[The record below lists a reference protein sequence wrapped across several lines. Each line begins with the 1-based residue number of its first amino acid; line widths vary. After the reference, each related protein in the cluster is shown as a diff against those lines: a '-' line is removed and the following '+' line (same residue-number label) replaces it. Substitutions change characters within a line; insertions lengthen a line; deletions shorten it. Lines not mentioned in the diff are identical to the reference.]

1 VSILRLLAISTAL
14 FWAFT
19 TFSVLRH
26 IGTPFAGF
34 FHESTLVVST
44 IRPPGWSGT
53 KAGLIAYEVLLSAN
67 GTALRSSADLDRI
80 VRSVPIGT
88 PIVYET
94 LRDGKRLRLE
104 IPTQSFGWPEYFA
117 SFFSLQL
124 SGATFLLIGAVAF
137 WLKPTHPAAQAHLL
151 LSLTFSLFNT
161 SMYCWLM
168 SHRFVYA
175 QTIVVNLIGST
186 LIHLALTFP
195 TSVRAVKNRRWLEGL
210 PYLPTFLSLPAFM
223 IGYRPLGYAVA
234 PEVHAFYQ
242 HYLLAFSAWSVFG
255 IIWLLCR
262 LIPAAVKGDSPL
274 ASNQAKLVLFGAC
287 ASFVPQ
293 IFIYMVPIF
302 VGQGNAISSA
312 MVILGNMGF
321 HFFPFSVAYAIVRH
335 QLFDIQ
341 LVIRRATLYLG
352 LTALLAALY
361 ILAAGIAYDL
371 LGRLTP
377 LAPGPSLP
385 GFLAALSV
393 AVAFRPLHDRL
404 RRTLDRIF
412 LGERA
417 DALRL
422 LADFTPEGG
431 LETEALASRI
441 LDLVQAALAPR
452 WIRLELAGGHVAA
465 RGEPPG
471 ASDAHLAVALSDG
484 ARLVIGPRSN
494 ELPYG
499 PEERGLIEVL
509 AAQSALALQGARL
522 FEERLRSLIQ
532 EGVAVR
538 LAEERAAMGL
548 QVIRELQD
556 DLLAIAHAT
565 DEAERNPLDATALN
579 AIPERLDRIEEA
591 LSEKTRWIKGQGE
604 AP

>member
-1 VSILRLLAISTAL
+1 VNLLFSTWRPAHWESSRLGIAPY
-14 FWAFT
+14 
-19 TFSVLRH
+19 
-26 IGTPFAGF
+26 TP
-34 FHESTLVVST
+34 
-44 IRPPGWSGT
+44 I
-53 KAGLIAYEVLLSAN
+53 LSAN
-67 GTALRSSADLDRI
+67 GQRLDTPKDLARLVAAHPIGSPISYEVLQAGQARTVTIKTRRFERTDYVDFVLPMLLSSA
-80 VRSVPIGT
+80 G
-88 PIVYET
+88 
-94 LRDGKRLRLE
+94 
-104 IPTQSFGWPEYFA
+104 
-117 SFFSLQL
+117 
-124 SGATFLLIGAVAF
+124 FLLIGTIAF
-137 WLKPTHPAAQAHLL
+137 WLKPHHPTAQSHLL
-151 LSLTFSLFNT
+151 LSVAFGLYNLGTYFWFNF
-161 SMYCWLM
+161 
-168 SHRFVYA
+168 HRFPHAHLFV
-175 QTIVVNLIGST
+175 INLIGST

-195 TSVRAVKNRRWLEGL
+195 SPKAFLRRRPWLAAL
-210 PYLPTFLSLPAFM
+210 PYLPALACLGANALW
-223 IGYRPLGYAVA
+223 YRPLGYAASPAIHHYYRVYLSLFSGWTVLGLLCLLGSLTFTMLKGGTPRAQTQAKIVLLGSFAAFA
-234 PEVHAFYQ
+234 PQVFI
-242 HYLLAFSAWSVFG
+242 YLLPTILKREASISALG
-255 IIWLLCR
+255 
-262 LIPAAVKGDSPL
+262 
-274 ASNQAKLVLFGAC
+274 
-287 ASFVPQ
+287 
-293 IFIYMVPIF
+293 
-302 VGQGNAISSA
+302 
-312 MVILGNMGF
+312 VILGVVGF
-321 HFFPFSVAYAIVRH
+321 HMFPLAVAYAIVRH

-431 LETEALASRI
+431 LETEALTSRI

-471 ASDAHLAVALSDG
+471 ANDAHLAVALSDG